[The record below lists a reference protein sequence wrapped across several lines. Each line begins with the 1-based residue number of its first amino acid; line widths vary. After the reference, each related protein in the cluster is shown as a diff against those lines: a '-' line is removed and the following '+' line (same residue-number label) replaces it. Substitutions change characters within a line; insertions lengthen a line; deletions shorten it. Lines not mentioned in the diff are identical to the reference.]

1 MNCETRIVR
10 KILVESII
18 SECFWKEIASVAVH
32 TLTYH
37 HYEFLLPSTWKTLII
52 QSKGK
57 GKFVPVRF
65 MKACRGNSQR
75 WVIGFTPPPPWPLS
89 SRERFSFSHSVGGS
103 MGHQGWSRCFGE
115 RENLL
120 PVPWNE
126 PRFLSFPVYDFVAV
140 LITLSWIPVQ
150 SMCWLK
156 FEPGN
161 FHYNPNKFLRV

>member
-1 MNCETRIVR
+1 MSWQISVKIIGSFKWQDLVIGVHHTWPTENMNCETRIVR

-37 HYEFLLPSTWKTLII
+37 HYDFLLPSTCKTLII

-75 WVIGFTPPPPWPLS
+75 
-89 SRERFSFSHSVGGS
+89 
-103 MGHQGWSRCFGE
+103 
-115 RENLL
+115 
-120 PVPWNE
+120 
-126 PRFLSFPVYDFVAV
+126 
-140 LITLSWIPVQ
+140 
-150 SMCWLK
+150 
-156 FEPGN
+156 
-161 FHYNPNKFLRV
+161 